1 MLLPVLI
8 VLPFLGL
15 AGWWIVGRGLA
26 PLGRIAGDVKQ
37 RSPTALTPL
46 DTASMPSEIRPLA
59 DALNDLLARLD
70 QSFTQQSRFAADA
83 AHELRTPL
91 TALNLQ
97 VQLAERAASD
107 EDRSRAFE
115 KLRQGLR
122 RSARLVQQLLTM
134 ARLEPE
140 AAAAAP
146 TRVDIGKLLTSVID
160 DLRPLASE
168 RRIRVTAS
176 ASSDCIVAGNEDSLR
191 ILFSNLVDNA
201 IRYTPEGGTVNTAVR
216 SHAGRQWPG
225 NSGRRA
231 RTRV

>member
-1 MLLPVLI
+1 
-8 VLPFLGL
+8 
-15 AGWWIVGRGLA
+15 
-26 PLGRIAGDVKQ
+26 
-37 RSPTALTPL
+37 
-46 DTASMPSEIRPLA
+46 
-59 DALNDLLARLD
+59 
-70 QSFTQQSRFAADA
+70 
-83 AHELRTPL
+83 
-91 TALNLQ
+91 
-97 VQLAERAASD
+97 
-107 EDRSRAFE
+107 
-115 KLRQGLR
+115 
-122 RSARLVQQLLTM
+122 M

-216 SHAGRQWPG
+216 REGADVEATLEDNGPG
-225 NSGRRA
+225 IPEDERA
-231 RTRV
+231 RVFDRFYRGPTATATGTGLGLAIVSQVVEMHRGSVALGTSGAGGLQVRVRIPA